1 MTDNQ
6 IWAYR
11 IDDHD
16 GTPTVALTGELDLAA
31 ADELRAILTAQLDR
45 PATTGVTADL
55 SGVTFMD
62 SAALGALI
70 AAFQHAAATN
80 HTFVITDAPRGV
92 RRIMEIAGIY
102 DILTGEAP
110 HLGE

>member
-6 IWAYR
+6 LWSFR
-11 IDDHD
+11 TDDHD

-31 ADELRAILTAQLDR
+31 ADELRTLLTDHLDR
-45 PATTGVTADL
+45 PGTTTVVADL

-70 AAFQHAAATN
+70 AAYQHATAAD
-80 HTFVITDAPRGV
+80 HTFVITAPTRGV

-102 DILTGEAP
+102 EILTGAP
-110 HLGE
+110 LPGE